1 VTREANNLFLAKG
14 LLRKIFL
21 EDWGLKL
28 LALLIAIALWVGV
41 TGLSTPTTKRF
52 TVPLL
57 PSVANNTE
65 VTNQL
70 VSDVDI
76 VLTGDKRELER
87 MNRGDL
93 TAVLDL
99 TDVQQGDRIVLLS
112 PDNVYVNLP
121 QGIKLTEVQ
130 PSRIAVTL
138 ESVEEKD
145 VAVEPQTLGEPA
157 EGYEIYYATT
167 IPARIRVRAPSSV
180 IRAMSSVSTDP
191 VDVTGQR
198 EGFTA
203 RQIAVKTPMAK
214 VAVYNTVVDVVVR
227 IGEKRIERSFTLPA
241 PGLPGKTVNFTVYGP
256 KGALTKAKAD
266 EFKVEIVLNEAGE
279 EVPQITMPA
288 ELGDRSEVRRP
299 RIS

>member
-1 VTREANNLFLAKG
+1 MTTQVNKAYFATG

-52 TVPLL
+52 TVPLT

-70 VSDVDI
+70 ISDVDI
-76 VLTGDKRELER
+76 VLTGDKRELEH
-87 MNRGDL
+87 MNRSDL

-99 TDVQQGDRIVLLS
+99 TDVPQGDRIVLLS
-112 PDNVYVNLP
+112 PDNVFVNLP

-130 PSRIAVTL
+130 PSRIAVNL
-138 ESVEEKD
+138 EAVEEKD
-145 VAVEPQTLGEPA
+145 VAVEPQTVGQPA

-167 IPARIRVRAPSSV
+167 VPARIRVRAPASV
-180 IRAMSSVSTDP
+180 IRAMDSVSTDP
-191 VDVTGQR
+191 VDITGQKD
-198 EGFTA
+198 GFTA
-203 RQIAVKTPMAK
+203 RQIAVKTPMAR

-227 IGEKRIERSFTLPA
+227 IGEKRIERSFTVPA
-241 PGLPGKTVNFTVYGP
+241 PGLPGKTVSFTVYGP
-256 KGALTKAKAD
+256 KTPLAKAKAD
-266 EFKVEIVLNEAGE
+266 EFKVEIVLNDAGE
-279 EVPQITMPA
+279 EVPQITLPG
-288 ELGDRSEVRRP
+288 ELTDHAEVRKT